1 MRAQRKG
8 TIWEGQGVVSAKGS
22 SKILVTSSSLENM
35 QWEEEEP
42 PLPSTSDT
50 VVYLGK
56 GLIPKHLF
64 EEAINPENYDYQD
77 DYHF

>member
-1 MRAQRKG
+1 M
-8 TIWEGQGVVSAKGS
+8 
-22 SKILVTSSSLENM
+22 VTNSSLENM

-50 VVYLGK
+50 AVYLGK